1 MNILAFCA
9 HPDDIELNVG
19 GTLLKYKKQATRS
32 SSRSRRAG
40 IRGRTS

>member
-19 GTLLKYKKQATRS
+19 GTLLKDRNGETPQLRW
-32 SSRSRRAG
+32 
-40 IRGRTS
+40 